1 MPTATH
7 LRANPL
13 LAIGALAGPLFIVVY
28 TIQDLTRPG
37 FNPLRDQVSQ
47 LALSGGGWVQAAN
60 FFVTGVLV
68 LALAA
73 GLRQTLRPHRLVPSL
88 IALAGLGL
96 AAATFFAT
104 DPPGNGYPPGTH
116 AAMTAHEQIHDLAAG
131 LFYVCL
137 SVAGIVCGR
146 RAAKQGQRGFA
157 AYSIT
162 SVVAMIG
169 FLLVSSIGYAQV
181 PGLAGVSGPFE
192 RLTLMSGLLW
202 MTALVVYLSRGN
214 RLYQTSAGGRS
225 SSATRTGPQGVAG
238 HRLTTCPA
246 ASPPPGQTK

>member
-73 GLRQTLRPHRLVPSL
+73 GLRQTLRPHRLRPAP
-88 IALAGLGL
+88 IPPPRAGP
-96 AAATFFAT
+96 A
-104 DPPGNGYPPGTH
+104 PPHLFPTAPP
-116 AAMTAHEQIHDLAAG
+116 
-131 LFYVCL
+131 
-137 SVAGIVCGR
+137 R
-146 RAAKQGQRGFA
+146 
-157 AYSIT
+157 
-162 SVVAMIG
+162 
-169 FLLVSSIGYAQV
+169 
-181 PGLAGVSGPFE
+181 
-192 RLTLMSGLLW
+192 
-202 MTALVVYLSRGN
+202 N
-214 RLYQTSAGGRS
+214 RL
-225 SSATRTGPQGVAG
+225 P
-238 HRLTTCPA
+238 
-246 ASPPPGQTK
+246 